1 MHDPKP
7 LDPAEVKVEDESN
20 KESNR
25 VTFQTGEAISA
36 TSTRENAPT
45 ANRNSQPPEV
55 DKLIQVK
62 QQEKVK
68 DSGPRMTKQVL
79 KEHCKQNK
87 LYATPR
93 LNDTLYL
100 HYKGF
105 STIENLEEYTG
116 LKCLWLECNGLQ
128 RIQNL
133 QAQTDLRCLFL
144 HQNLIHKLENLEP
157 LSKLCTLNV
166 CNNYIR
172 TIENIGCLPDLGTL
186 QIAHNKLQTVG
197 DIEHLSQCFS
207 ISVLDMSHNLLD
219 DPEIL
224 TVLEKMPDLRV
235 LNLMGN
241 EVVKKIPSYRKTLI
255 IRLKQLT
262 YLDDRP
268 VFPKDRACAEAWGA
282 GGPKAELRERE
293 LWKTRERKKIQDC
306 LDAIATIR
314 DQPRERRRL
323 REQQERGECETPT
336 TPEVES
342 PSEENQSSSQKE
354 KIQTFGEDSLEAC
367 EEFLQTSKEE
377 AEKEELG
384 NKQPQKEQLYRDQ
397 PERGQQQ
404 GDQPERGQQQG
415 DQPERG
421 QQQGDQPER
430 GQQQGDQPERG
441 QQQGDQPEQGQQ
453 QGDQPERGQKQGD
466 QPERGQ
472 HQGDHPY
479 REQLQG
485 DQLDREQLQGDQ
497 LDREQLQGDQLDREQ
512 LQGDQL
518 DRQQLQGDQPAR
530 EQLQGDQP
538 AREQLQ
544 RDQPAREQLQQDQP
558 AREQLQGDQPAREQL
573 QGDQPAREQ
582 LQRDQ
587 PAREKQQ
594 GDQTDRKKSNMEWSV
609 NRRSQGQKAEAI
621 MEHGPG
627 PLVTELEEKEEI
639 DTIHLGSHPQLYI
652 DDLPDL
658 EDIDLEDPERICLFS
673 SERVLRPK
681 IEVISGDDN
690 NEELISHQNG
700 IVLASETMHTSNQC
714 SDSLFSVYNTISNKL
729 PTYAPELIS
738 ISQEQ
743 PRHRQSPEA
752 IKPHGLIEELD

>member
-354 KIQTFGEDSLEAC
+354 KIQTFGEDKISQSEGNNK
-367 EEFLQTSKEE
+367 EISQSEGNNKEISQSEGNNKEISQSEGNNKEISQSEGNNKEISQSKGNN
-377 AEKEELG
+377 KEISQSEGKNKEISQSEG
-384 NKQPQKEQLYRDQ
+384 NIREITRI
-397 PERGQQQ
+397 ESN
-404 GDQPERGQQQG
+404 
-415 DQPERG
+415 
-421 QQQGDQPER
+421 
-430 GQQQGDQPERG
+430 
-441 QQQGDQPEQGQQ
+441 
-453 QGDQPERGQKQGD
+453 
-466 QPERGQ
+466 
-472 HQGDHPY
+472 Y
-479 REQLQG
+479 REISWIESNYREISWIESNYREISWIESNYREISWIDNNYREISQLENNYREIS
-485 DQLDREQLQGDQ
+485 QLENNYREISQLENNYSKISQ
-497 LDREQLQGDQLDREQ
+497 LENNYREISQLENNYREISQLENNYREISQ
-512 LQGDQL
+512 
-518 DRQQLQGDQPAR
+518 
-530 EQLQGDQP
+530 
-538 AREQLQ
+538 
-544 RDQPAREQLQQDQP
+544 
-558 AREQLQGDQPAREQL
+558 
-573 QGDQPAREQ
+573 
-582 LQRDQ
+582 
-587 PAREKQQ
+587 
-594 GDQTDRKKSNMEWSV
+594 
-609 NRRSQGQKAEAI
+609 SQGQKAEAI